1 MRMMHPAF
9 SSLFALARIGLR
21 VFVRSFSQARF

>member
-1 MRMMHPAF
+1 MTHSAF

-21 VFVRSFSQARF
+21 VSVRSFSQARF